1 MMPPLT
7 SKDSTA
13 PLIINLVEQL
23 KDLDAK
29 EINEVAKA
37 LSMAKKKKKTRPR
50 DDDEAITGIKKT
62 KSVKRMKLE
71 SK

>member
-1 MMPPLT
+1 MPPLT

-29 EINEVAKA
+29 QINEVAKA
-37 LSMAKKKKKTRPR
+37 LSMAKKEEKDTATARRRSYHRHQEDKERETDKTR
-50 DDDEAITGIKKT
+50 E
-62 KSVKRMKLE
+62 
-71 SK
+71 